1 VKKVGTRAVDV
12 TEKDVDVAI
21 DTGPVDVD
29 QIISEIIRGLG
40 TDSTAMPQAAQANA
54 GPVIRLVDSIILKA
68 VSEDASDIHI
78 EPGADTT
85 QVRFRVDGLLHKY
98 MNLPRRVD
106 ISVLIRIKVM
116 AGMDIA
122 EKRVPQ
128 DGRIPLKLRGH
139 NIDLRVSTITTIYGE
154 KVVIRILDK
163 GSIKNYSLD
172 KIGFSSFNLG
182 RFKNLLSSS
191 HGMILLSG
199 PTGSGKTTTLYMA
212 MKVLNTDDVNIT
224 TIEDPV
230 EYMLDGVNQI
240 QTHAKIG
247 ATFAVYLRSIL
258 RQDPDI
264 IMIGEIR
271 DQETADIAVRSATTG
286 HLVLSTVHT
295 NDAPGAITRL
305 VDMGVEPFMVASS
318 VIGAVSQRL
327 VRLICPHCRSEYDP
341 SPAELG
347 FAGFQAHEMKL
358 YAGKGC
364 DKCNQTGYKG
374 RVAIH
379 EVLTVTSR
387 IQKLILGRQSNDEVR
402 QAALEEGM
410 ISLKNDGID
419 KVRQGVTTIN
429 EIMRVAFREG
439 CV

>member
-29 QIISEIIRGLG
+29 QIISEILRGLG
-40 TDSTAMPQAAQANA
+40 TDSTATPQSAQANA
-54 GPVIRLVDSIILKA
+54 APVIRLVDSIILNA
-68 VSEDASDIHI
+68 VNEDASDIHI
-78 EPGADTT
+78 EPGATTT

-139 NIDLRVSTITTIYGE
+139 NIDLRVSTIATIYGE

-163 GSIKNYSLD
+163 GSIENYSLD

-327 VRLICPHCRSEYDP
+327 VRLICPHCSSEYDP
-341 SPAELG
+341 SPAELA
-347 FAGFQAHEMKL
+347 FAGFQAHEIRL

-379 EVLTVTSR
+379 EVLTMTSR
-387 IQKLILGRQSNDEVR
+387 IQKLILGRQPNDEVR
-402 QAALEEGM
+402 WTALEEGM

-419 KVRQGVTTIN
+419 KVRQGATTIN